1 MALPAP
7 TIYDPA
13 KHKPL
18 IHQFASI
25 HAACVLRD
33 GTLAT
38 FLPARK
44 GAEMTMDHTKLV
56 EYWLSRSQQVEEGS
70 REIILQYAD
79 NNEAGVVGVVS
90 LSMPPSETGPFRS
103 LVEKL
108 LVSPDHRY
116 KGIARRLMEKLEEVA
131 LDKHRDLVMLDTTIG
146 SGAEHVYRKL
156 GYNSLGVVPK
166 YGIHPLTREM
176 VDEEFF
182 WKDLRSLEA

>member
-131 LDKHRDLVMLDTTIG
+131 LDKHRDLVVREIVTCHPADTDLTSLTTSRCLTQPLARVRNMSIANLDTT
-146 SGAEHVYRKL
+146 A
-156 GYNSLGVVPK
+156 
-166 YGIHPLTREM
+166 
-176 VDEEFF
+176 
-182 WKDLRSLEA
+182 